1 METPGYGP
9 PPVAQGKDRTTLFG
23 WLGIV
28 LGLCCLGLLG
38 IIFGALSLQQARR
51 YSSSRTLGIIAV
63 VIGVIRL
70 IGDVVGLVIRVSHN

>member
-1 METPGYGP
+1 METPAYEP
-9 PPVAQGKDRTTLFG
+9 PPAARGTDRTTLFG

-38 IIFGALSLQQARR
+38 IVFGALSPQSARR
-51 YSSSRTLGIIAV
+51 FNNSRALGIVAI

-70 IGDVVGLVIRVSHN
+70 IGDIVGLVIRVNHS